1 MGMDWDTSEG
11 GGLTSLVR
19 CYSSRAPT
27 DGPGTSNTS
36 RLSPQGTASSNHAVE
51 ASVRRRIARWDA
63 APQDDEDTSD
73 EGEEKDRGDEAAR
86 GAFLE
91 EEFAGEE
98 SEGALGA

>member
-1 MGMDWDTSEG
+1 M
-11 GGLTSLVR
+11 L
-19 CYSSRAPT
+19 
-27 DGPGTSNTS
+27 
-36 RLSPQGTASSNHAVE
+36 
-51 ASVRRRIARWDA
+51 DA

-86 GAFLE
+86 GAILE